1 LIASVR
7 GVGYRLSA
15 GPVMAEPDAIAIPL
29 SRNGHA
35 AKVTGQACLICGRRP
50 VDPAHLVP
58 RSLGGCNHPD
68 CVVPLCRPCHR
79 GYDRGQ
85 LDLLPHLEPRH
96 RAELAHA
103 LTHMPLIGV
112 LTRVTGVR
120 WAPE

>member
-1 LIASVR
+1 VTPLRRSRVSPASEAQR
-7 GVGYRLSA
+7 
-15 GPVMAEPDAIAIPL
+15 
-29 SRNGHA
+29 